1 MEFND
6 AIRNIANRVNTLK
19 DSINTEEATKTAFI
33 MPFLQALGYDIFNP
47 TEVVPEYVTDI
58 GTKKGEKID
67 YAIFKDGHPIILIE
81 CKHWAKNLDLHDG
94 QLLRY
99 FHVSK
104 AKFGILTNGIHY
116 RFYTDLDEANKMDSK
131 PFLEFNISEIRD
143 THLDK
148 LKAFHKGHYDL
159 EKILSTA
166 SEMKYMNA
174 LKGVIHNEIHNPSPE
189 FVQFLV
195 KRVYEGRL
203 TAKLVEQFTELVKK
217 SGVQYLHDSVNDR
230 LKAAL
235 VKENNEISVAPVEV
249 NQSSDDGKTN
259 IETTVEELEAF
270 YTVKAIMR
278 EVVEGSRI
286 TYRDAQSYFAVFFDD
301 NNRKPICR
309 IQLGSSKKY
318 LITFSE
324 DKKETKHEIEKIDD
338 IYKFTDLLKRTA
350 TYYK

>member
-6 AIRNIANRVNTLK
+6 TIRNIANRVNSLK
-19 DSINTEEATKTAFI
+19 DSINTEEATKNAFI
-33 MPFLQALGYDIFNP
+33 MPFLQALGYDVFNP

-67 YAIFKDGHPIILIE
+67 YAIFKDGHPIILVE

-131 PFLEFNISEIRD
+131 PFLEFNITEIRD
-143 THLDK
+143 LQLDK
-148 LKAFHKGHYDL
+148 LKAFHKTHFDL

-166 SEMKYMNA
+166 NEMKYMNA
-174 LKGVIHNEIHNPSPE
+174 IKVVLHEELTNPSTE
-189 FVQFLV
+189 FAQFLV
-195 KRVYEGRL
+195 KKVYEGRL
-203 TAKLVEQFTELVKK
+203 TAKLMEQFTEIVKRT
-217 SGVQYLHDSVNDR
+217 GVQYISDAVNDR
-230 LKAAL
+230 LKAAML
-235 VKENNEISVAPVEV
+235 KDNDSSNQVKEEAIAEGTAKN
-249 NQSSDDGKTN
+249 N

-278 EVVEGSRI
+278 EVTESSRI

-324 DKKETKHEIEKIDD
+324 DKKEIKNEISSVDD
-338 IYKFTDLLKRTA
+338 IYKFADQLKMTS
-350 TYYK
+350 TFYK

>member
-1 MEFND
+1 MEFQDN
-6 AIRNIANRVNTLK
+6 IRNLANRVNTLK
-19 DSINTEEATKTAFI
+19 ENISTEEATKNAFI
-33 MPFLQALGYDIFNP
+33 MPFLQALGYDVFNP
-47 TEVVPEYVTDI
+47 LEVVPEYITDI

-81 CKHWAKNLDLHDG
+81 CKHWQKNLVLHDG

-104 AKFGILTNGIHY
+104 AKFGILTNGIQY

-131 PFLEFNISEIRD
+131 PFLEFNITDIRD
-143 THLDK
+143 LQLDK
-148 LKAFHKGHYDL
+148 LKAFHKSHFDL

-166 SEMKYMNA
+166 NEMKYMNA
-174 LKGVIHNEIHNPSPE
+174 IKVVLHDELMNPSSE

-195 KRVYEGRL
+195 KKVYDGRL
-203 TAKLVEQFTELVKK
+203 TAKLIEQFTEIVKRT
-217 SGVQYLHDSVNDR
+217 GFQYISDAVNDR
-230 LKAAL
+230 LKAAML
-235 VKENNEISVAPVEV
+235 KDNDATTQENEE
-249 NQSSDDGKTN
+249 SSTSDSGTKNN

-278 EVVEGSRI
+278 EVVESSRI

-309 IQLGSSKKY
+309 IQLGATKKF
-318 LITFSE
+318 LIIFNE
-324 DKKETKHEIEKIDD
+324 EKKEMKHEIASIDD
-338 IYKFTDLLKRTA
+338 IYKFADQLKKTS